1 MTGGGI
7 GGGFGS
13 GRGGIGGG
21 PGNGGVSPGGSG
33 CGKGAPSA
41 QRNILLITCCSYGD
55 VVLVWNPV
63 KNVELPSAAQEEEPG
78 TTSTSAVRCQLGAAH
93 SNIDTRF
100 S

>member
-21 PGNGGVSPGGSG
+21 PGNGGVGPGGSG
-33 CGKGAPSA
+33 CGKGASSA

-63 KNVELPSAAQEEEPG
+63 KNVELPSAPQEEDAWHPSIG
-78 TTSTSAVRCQLGAAH
+78 R
-93 SNIDTRF
+93 
-100 S
+100 